1 MHHDTLIIRLFPI
14 RNVIIQ
20 SDKKSEAKS
29 ILQSIRLDIQIQG
42 TREFHTCQIWNAN
55 QYNSWSNQNLLLLLN
70 NFARYL

>member
-1 MHHDTLIIRLFPI
+1 MHHDTLNRLFPI

-20 SDKKSEAKS
+20 SDTKSEAKNT
-29 ILQSIRLDIQIQG
+29 LQSIRLYIQFQG
-42 TREFHTCQIWNAN
+42 TREFHTCQIWNAK